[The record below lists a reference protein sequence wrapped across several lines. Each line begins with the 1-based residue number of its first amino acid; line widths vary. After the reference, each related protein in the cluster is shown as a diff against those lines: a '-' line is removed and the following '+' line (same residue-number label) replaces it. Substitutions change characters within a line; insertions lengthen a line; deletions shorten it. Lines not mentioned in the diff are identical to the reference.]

1 MTKRLPSWAK
11 RKLGP
16 ASRLH
21 EMKSVLRSR
30 GLHTVCESARCP
42 NIGECFAKPTATFM
56 ILGDICTRAC
66 GFCSIDKGR
75 MPCPPDTSEPEN
87 IALTAGELNLKHVV
101 ITSVT
106 RDDLPHGGA
115 AQFALTIKAIKD
127 NIPNISVEVLTPDF
141 NGDIDALRR
150 VFDAGPDIFNH
161 NLETVE
167 RLYPV
172 VRPQAIY
179 ERSLDVLCLSSEAGI
194 FTKSGIMVGLGE
206 TGDEVK
212 KALHDLKGAGCDAV
226 TIGQYLRPTRENLE
240 VVEYVAPEIFTLYE
254 RYGLEAGLKYVY
266 SGPFVRSSYNAERF
280 ARTEGVQ
287 GGTKRA

>member
-75 MPCPPDTSEPEN
+75 VPLAPDHLEPSN
-87 IALTAGELNLKHVV
+87 IALTVKELGLTHVV

-106 RDDLPHGGA
+106 RDDMCK
-115 AQFALTIKAIKD
+115 AQL
-127 NIPNISVEVLTPDF
+127 L
-141 NGDIDALRR
+141 
-150 VFDAGPDIFNH
+150 
-161 NLETVE
+161 
-167 RLYPV
+167 
-172 VRPQAIY
+172 
-179 ERSLDVLCLSSEAGI
+179 
-194 FTKSGIMVGLGE
+194 
-206 TGDEVK
+206 
-212 KALHDLKGAGCDAV
+212 
-226 TIGQYLRPTRENLE
+226 
-240 VVEYVAPEIFTLYE
+240 
-254 RYGLEAGLKYVY
+254 
-266 SGPFVRSSYNAERF
+266 
-280 ARTEGVQ
+280 
-287 GGTKRA
+287 